1 MSFEVGD
8 KVIDLKFGEGTVTK
22 LKTEKTN
29 YPIEACF
36 MKFLSA
42 RYTIDGKS
50 EIDHKYPMLFHVEG
64 FTPPS
69 CKEPERKPKCC
80 NFKPFDKVLVRD
92 SKEDEWTI
100 ELFSY
105 YDPSATA
112 PYRCLYEWWV
122 YCIPYETNEDK
133 CGKVT
138 EE

>member
-22 LKTEKTN
+22 LRTEKTN

-50 EIDHKYPMLFHVEG
+50 EIDHKYPMLYHAEG

-69 CKEPERKPKCC
+69 CKEPERKPKYQ
-80 NFKPFDKVLVRD
+80 FKPFDRVLVRD
-92 SKEDEWTI
+92 KKTEKWRPDFYGFPVED
-100 ELFSY
+100 
-105 YDPSATA
+105 AH
-112 PYRCLYEWWV
+112 RCVQSTWLEV
-122 YCIPYETNEDK
+122 IPYEGNEDK

-138 EE
+138 K